1 MYLMYVDE
9 SGDCGT
15 ENSPTRYFVLT
26 AIVFHELRW
35 RPILQSMVDFRK
47 MLKETKGLK
56 LRDEIHCTHFIN
68 KPGDLIRIKRNDR
81 LDIMKKCIDWA
92 NAQTDLSTFSIV
104 VDKQGRKDE
113 IFELA
118 WNALLMR
125 FENTIRHKNFPGPQ
139 NADDRG
145 IVLSDNTEGEKLRGL
160 IRKMRHY
167 NTIPNRQDMYQG
179 GYKNVKLEYI
189 IEDPIFRDS
198 QYSFIHQLNDVI
210 AYCVRQKYEPNS
222 YMKKKAGT
230 NFYNRL
236 SNVTV
241 KVVSK
246 SNDGIVEL

>member
-1 MYLMYVDE
+1 
-9 SGDCGT
+9 
-15 ENSPTRYFVLT
+15 
-26 AIVFHELRW
+26 
-35 RPILQSMVDFRK
+35 MVGFRK
-47 MLKETKGLK
+47 MLRDTKGLK
-56 LRDEIHCTHFIN
+56 LRDEIHSTHFIN

-92 NAQTDLSTFSIV
+92 NAQTDISTFSVV
-104 VDKQGRKDE
+104 VDKQGRTDD
-113 IFELA
+113 IFEVA

-125 FENTIRHKNFPGPQ
+125 FENTIRHKNFVGPQ
-139 NADDRG
+139 NPDDRG

-198 QYSFIHQLNDVI
+198 QYSFMHQLNDVI
-210 AYCVRQKYEPNS
+210 AYCVRQKYEPNN
-222 YMKKKAGT
+222 YMKKKGAV

-236 SNVTV
+236 SNIVV

-246 SNDGIVEL
+246 SNNGIVEL